1 MLDRSIAP
9 ELRSFE
15 DLSFDYPQY
24 ITLSNGLK
32 LYVVNSGD
40 QEVSKFEMICRGGL
54 LEESKPL
61 QSFALSSML
70 VHGTTEMSSSD
81 VSEMLD
87 YNGAYMNATS
97 ADNYTHISLNSL
109 NKNINEVLPLLR
121 SLIENPA
128 IPEREFEVLKAQVK
142 SAYQTAREKVKYI
155 AQVAGRQM
163 YFGENHPIAY
173 AITDNDVD
181 GLTRADV
188 LDFHKK
194 FFRPENMILVMSGK
208 VGDKEIECIEK
219 CFGVESIT
227 NQPNELRS
235 VERTPSANRQSVVHK
250 EGALQSAVYMMHE
263 AVPRNHPDYIN
274 MRFLVTALGG
284 YFGSRLMQNIRED
297 KGYTYGI
304 NSMLIGRKSGSKVVI
319 ASECDNVYPEPLI
332 EETRKE
338 ILRLQNELMCDEEL
352 EIVRNCMLS
361 DLAKTLDSPFS
372 MASCVS
378 SNILYGTGEDYYNRQ
393 VRDIKNI
400 TAKKLLEVA
409 NEQLNVDEFYVS
421 VAGDKKQLTL

>member
-173 AITDNDVD
+173 AITDDDVD

-188 LDFHKK
+188 LDFHKR
-194 FFRPENMILVMSGK
+194 FFRPDNMIFVMSGK
-208 VGDKEIECIEK
+208 VGEKEIECIEK
-219 CFGVESIT
+219 CFGVESVT
-227 NQPNELRS
+227 NQPSELRS
-235 VERTPSANRQSVVHK
+235 VERTPSTNRQIVVHK
-250 EGALQSAVYMMHE
+250 EGALQSAVYMMQE

-319 ASECDNVYPEPLI
+319 ASECDNVYAEPLI

>member
-70 VHGTTEMSSSD
+70 VHGSTEMSSSD

-235 VERTPSANRQSVVHK
+235 VERTPSANRQSVV
-250 EGALQSAVYMMHE
+250 
-263 AVPRNHPDYIN
+263 
-274 MRFLVTALGG
+274 
-284 YFGSRLMQNIRED
+284 QN
-297 KGYTYGI
+297 
-304 NSMLIGRKSGSKVVI
+304 
-319 ASECDNVYPEPLI
+319 
-332 EETRKE
+332 
-338 ILRLQNELMCDEEL
+338 
-352 EIVRNCMLS
+352 
-361 DLAKTLDSPFS
+361 
-372 MASCVS
+372 
-378 SNILYGTGEDYYNRQ
+378 
-393 VRDIKNI
+393 
-400 TAKKLLEVA
+400 LL
-409 NEQLNVDEFYVS
+409 L
-421 VAGDKKQLTL
+421 

>member
-1 MLDRSIAP
+1 
-9 ELRSFE
+9 
-15 DLSFDYPQY
+15 
-24 ITLSNGLK
+24 
-32 LYVVNSGD
+32 
-40 QEVSKFEMICRGGL
+40 
-54 LEESKPL
+54 
-61 QSFALSSML
+61 ML
-70 VHGTTEMSSSD
+70 VHGTAEMSSNE

-109 NKNINEVLPLLR
+109 NKNINEVLPLLK

-181 GLTRADV
+181 GLTRADE

-319 ASECDNVYPEPLI
+319 ASECDNVYAEPLI